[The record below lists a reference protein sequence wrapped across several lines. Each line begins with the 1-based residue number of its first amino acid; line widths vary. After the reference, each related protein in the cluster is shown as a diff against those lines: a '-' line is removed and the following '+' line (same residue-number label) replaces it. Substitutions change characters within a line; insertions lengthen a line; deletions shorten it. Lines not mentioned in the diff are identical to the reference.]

1 MARENDPAAH
11 GQAERLAET
20 AATRGARRGYLL
32 TTALACAVLGAAPP
46 GAVTRP

>member
-11 GQAERLAET
+11 GQAERLAS
-20 AATRGARRGYLL
+20 GLRRGYLL

-46 GAVTRP
+46 GAVTHS

>member
-1 MARENDPAAH
+1 MTPPAAH
-11 GQAERLAET
+11 CQAERLAET
-20 AATRGARRGYLL
+20 VASTRGARRGYLL